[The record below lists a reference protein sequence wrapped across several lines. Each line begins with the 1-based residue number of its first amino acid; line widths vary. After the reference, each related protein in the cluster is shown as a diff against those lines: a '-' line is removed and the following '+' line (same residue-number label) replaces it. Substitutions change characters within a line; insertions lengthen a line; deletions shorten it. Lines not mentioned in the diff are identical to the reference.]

1 MFVNK
6 LFTYLTCAYL
16 KKKRCLNVKSS
27 RYYVHVKTM
36 ILADL
41 QICISVTLRLSS
53 ESVKKDV
60 SFTLKGLSLIFAVF
74 ITFRNLIN
82 F

>member
-1 MFVNK
+1 M
-6 LFTYLTCAYL
+6 
-16 KKKRCLNVKSS
+16 
-27 RYYVHVKTM
+27 KTM

-41 QICISVTLRLSS
+41 QICISVPLRLSS

-74 ITFRNLIN
+74 ITFRNLSYQLLVLHI
-82 F
+82 FKF